1 MSKNWKLINP
11 PSKEMKKYY
20 GDLYKRNQMKFI
32 RRSVLEMDHLG
43 SEFDHAGKKYK
54 LIGTMNSL
62 EMVVENLS
70 DQTFH
75 IVDSVVVT
83 NLVLGSK

>member
-1 MSKNWKLINP
+1 MSKSWKLINP
-11 PSKEMKKYY
+11 PSKEMKKHY

-43 SEFDHAGKKYK
+43 SEFEHTGKRYK
-54 LIGTMNSL
+54 LIGTLNSM
-62 EMVVENLS
+62 EMVVENLN

-83 NLVLGSK
+83 NLVLGK